1 MKVTFSGMLWK
12 VTISWTIHWS
22 REKRERHV
30 TSVDLLFIKCNKNTI
45 WCKIGPP
52 AVSRLMWKGLT
63 GLLRNISVHFKSCR
77 SLVSQLNVWTLVQGF
92 VGKMSFKGLRST
104 TLLQSWRIKRPL
116 KSSKW
121 FQRSKLSKERK
132 LDVRLNLFFRSKTQ
146 IAPKTCFLLLFS
158 FGSNSLFLLLWSFLF
173 TSVGLAANAI
183 TSTAATAAATSSA
196 DFDFSAAAEEFEW
209 NANFNLAATI
219 SISWRRALVSI
230 QVHRLR
236 CNSLKLEF
244 QTQN

>member
-1 MKVTFSGMLWK
+1 MQVTFSGMLWK

-30 TSVDLLFIKCNKNTI
+30 TSVDQLFIKCNKNTI

-63 GLLRNISVHFKSCR
+63 GLLRNISVHSKSCR
-77 SLVSQLNVWTLVQGF
+77 SLVSQLNVWTLVQGL

-132 LDVRLNLFFRSKTQ
+132 LDVRLNLFFSLENSNC
-146 IAPKTCFLLLFS
+146 PKNLFPSSLLFW
-158 FGSNSLFLLLWSFLF
+158 LKF
-173 TSVGLAANAI
+173 TFFA
-183 TSTAATAAATSSA
+183 
-196 DFDFSAAAEEFEW
+196 
-209 NANFNLAATI
+209 
-219 SISWRRALVSI
+219 
-230 QVHRLR
+230 
-236 CNSLKLEF
+236 SLKLFIHICWLGSECNHVDGGNSCGDFVSWLWLLCCCRRIRMKREF
-244 QTQN
+244 